1 MANDNTPQNNEIILY
16 SSPEGDIKIE
26 VFFNDESFWLSQK
39 KMAELFGVDVR
50 TVNEHLQNIYN
61 TSELQKEATIRKIRI
76 VQKEG
81 SRDVDLWR
89 KCSANCGSLV
99 PTRSTGLCSCRW
111 PCGRAITN
119 NQKN

>member
-50 TVNEHLQNIYN
+50 TVNEHLQNIY
-61 TSELQKEATIRKIRI
+61 KP
-76 VQKEG
+76 
-81 SRDVDLWR
+81 
-89 KCSANCGSLV
+89 ANCKRRQLSGKS
-99 PTRSTGLCSCRW
+99 G
-111 PCGRAITN
+111 
-119 NQKN
+119 

>member
-16 SSPEGDIKIE
+16 SSPDGDIKIE

-61 TSELQKEATIRKIRI
+61 TGELEKEATIRKIRI

-81 SRDVDLWR
+81 IGKGVTSFVQAQYLSRH
-89 KCSANCGSLV
+89 
-99 PTRSTGLCSCRW
+99 
-111 PCGRAITN
+111 ITP
-119 NQKN
+119 